1 MPGLWVRFINLNNCG
16 CETMV
21 YLISGTQDEKK
32 KSGKKYL
39 KPSSNNVKVQR
50 LKIYK
55 MEVMSMFPSKKKKK
69 QTKTIIKVPRDQSV
83 KKQNTKQDATVKGN
97 QGLGEIIS
105 HYYKQN
111 NRYYQ

>member
-1 MPGLWVRFINLNNCG
+1 MAVKQWCTWSQ
-16 CETMV
+16 EHKM
-21 YLISGTQDEKK
+21 KK
-32 KSGKKYL
+32 KNQEKNTWNPLQTMLKY
-39 KPSSNNVKVQR
+39 KDWRFTKWKSCQCSQVR
-50 LKIYK
+50 
-55 MEVMSMFPSKKKKK
+55 KKKP